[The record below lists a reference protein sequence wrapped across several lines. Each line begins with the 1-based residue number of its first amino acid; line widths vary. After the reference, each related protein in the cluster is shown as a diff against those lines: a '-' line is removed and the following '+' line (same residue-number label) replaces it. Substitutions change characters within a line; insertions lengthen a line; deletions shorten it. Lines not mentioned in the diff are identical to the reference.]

1 MRPDPLPPNPL
12 PTDAATESGLVVPLF
27 PGPKLFGRYRP
38 MRELGRGGMGVV
50 LLAHDELLGIN
61 VALKLVPE
69 ALARCSEDLETLR
82 KEVLRGIALT
92 HAGIVRVY
100 SFERDPTT
108 AAIVMEYVEGESLAE
123 LKARQPE
130 SCFDTCDLRPWLE
143 QLCAALDYA
152 HRDAK
157 IAHRDLKPRNLILT
171 RDGRL
176 KIADFGIASSLS
188 ETTNGA
194 SMRRDASGTPPYM
207 SPQQAMGER
216 PTSADD
222 IYSLGATVF
231 DLLTGKP
238 PFFRGNILAQVIHEP
253 PPPMAERR
261 RELGVVGKRPIPE
274 SWEQTIAACLA
285 KDAGARPANGAAFLR
300 MLTELA
306 PRPFKP
312 ALEKPLRPLEIAA
325 PVRMLVEQPAVG
337 AMAPIVPLTR
347 WKSPKRAVARNAPGS
362 LGTALRVVIAA
373 ALCAGAI
380 YAVRHWPGSDRAER
394 PAAAGPSPTTAALP
408 SSAPRVLPDERA
420 RENRPPASS
429 LRTGNLER
437 PAGPLPPGR
446 RRPPPPPRD

>member
-1 MRPDPLPPNPL
+1 M
-12 PTDAATESGLVVPLF
+12 
-27 PGPKLFGRYRP
+27 LFGRYRP
-38 MRELGRGGMGVV
+38 LRELGRGGMGVV
-50 LLAHDELLGIN
+50 LLAFDELLGIN

-69 ALARCSEDLETLR
+69 ALARCMEDLETLR

-130 SCFDTCDLRPWLE
+130 GCFDTCDLRRWLE

-152 HRDAK
+152 HHDAR

-176 KIADFGIASSLS
+176 KVADFGIASSLS
-188 ETTNGA
+188 ETTNGV

-253 PPPMAERR
+253 PPRMAERR
-261 RELGVVGKRPIPE
+261 REFGVVCKRPIPE
-274 SWEQTIAACLA
+274 SWEQTVAACLA
-285 KDAGARPANGAAFLR
+285 KDPRGRPANGAAFLR
-300 MLTELA
+300 MLTESA
-306 PRPFKP
+306 PRTLKP
-312 ALEKPLRPLEIAA
+312 ALQKPVPPLEIAA
-325 PVRMLVEQPAVG
+325 PAARISVEQPVVG
-337 AMAPIVPLTR
+337 ATIPMVPLAR
-347 WKSPKRAVARNAPGS
+347 WKSPKRTVATKALAWPRT
-362 LGTALRVVIAA
+362 LLRVVIAA

-380 YAVRHWPGSDRAER
+380 YAARHRPRSDREER
-394 PAAAGPSPTTAALP
+394 TGPGAGSPPAAAAQPAPAA
-408 SSAPRVLPDERA
+408 RVLSNERL

-437 PAGPLPPGR
+437 PAGPPPPGR
-446 RRPPPPPRD
+446 RRPPPPVRN